1 MQAAH
6 AGTTAF
12 ERYVGDLVLTQPDPP
27 RNPSWRVLLVNSYLN
42 RVGLILVGFGL
53 VLGLAGVLVGIVAV
67 GSLLER
73 VVLIFPSVM
82 VVVLFA
88 GAPALRALRY
98 FRALQRGIRVLA
110 EIVES
115 TWSAPGIRPP
125 TIEAGSHGMARGVRR
140 VLHPTAVFEEP
151 FETDRA
157 WASHL
162 KAGDRLLVLADPVQ
176 PRVLIEL
183 GPMSEQP
190 ATLGES

>member
-1 MQAAH
+1 MG
-6 AGTTAF
+6 GTTTF
-12 ERYVGDLVLTQPDPP
+12 KRYVDDLVLSQPDPP
-27 RNPSWRVLLVNSYLN
+27 RDPSWRVLLVNSYLN
-42 RVGLILVGFGL
+42 RVALVLVVFGL
-53 VLGLAGVLVGIVAV
+53 VIGLAGVVVAIVGV

-73 VVLIFPSVM
+73 MVVILISSI

-98 FRALQRGIRVLA
+98 FRALQRGIRVVA

-115 TWSAPGIRPP
+115 TWTAPGIRPP
-125 TIEAGSHGMARGVRR
+125 TIEAGSHGMARGIRR
-140 VLHPTAVFEEP
+140 VLHPLTEFAEP
-151 FETDRA
+151 FETDQP

-162 KAGDRLLVLADPVQ
+162 KPGDLLLLLADPVQ

-190 ATLGES
+190 ATLRES